1 MARSWR
7 LQFGL
12 RSLLLAM
19 LVLGTLPWLIHRHL
33 RWRDAQLWQALDA
46 ARQQRDQ
53 TLIQW
58 RHIYSEYQTGSTPL
72 AAESAARERYFAA
85 RQQVASAVAILRDR
99 YEGSP
104 GGLERAAQRRAD
116 AIVK

>member
-1 MARSWR
+1 MARSCR

-53 TLIQW
+53 SLIQW
-58 RHIYSEYQTGSTPL
+58 REVYSEYQTGSAPL

-85 RQQVASAVAILRDR
+85 RQQVAGAVGSLRAR

-104 GGLERAAQRRAD
+104 GGLERAAQLRAD
-116 AIVK
+116 VMVK